1 MNDMKFHVATADEY
15 SATADELVK
24 RIFALIPTHP
34 EILTM
39 EDAWP
44 LLRISE
50 FKYADLQPSAF
61 QATWA
66 LGKACQLWQE
76 QGASHE

>member
-1 MNDMKFHVATADEY
+1 MNLPKQNANAYQRVGL
-15 SATADELVK
+15 ELAE
-24 RIFALIPTHP
+24 RIFDLIPTHP

-66 LGKACQLWQE
+66 LGKARQLWQA
-76 QGASHE
+76 QGANHE